1 MRFEAFRSDDRAIE
15 GLPIRLV
22 IAIVVG
28 VASLSI
34 MMSMLSGVGTLGTT
48 ELDVEPDEEVI
59 GTGYNSVD
67 LTVIDDQGDPVEGAT
82 VIVSSGTASIDGV
95 VNEESDADG
104 EATVEIRPEL
114 RDNQDKGTLDI
125 DINPPA
131 GTEYEDQRENTEL
144 LVIDD

>member
-1 MRFEAFRSDDRAIE
+1 MDDRAIE

-48 ELDVEPDEEVI
+48 ELDVQPDDEVI
-59 GTGYNSVD
+59 NAGYNSVD
-67 LTVIDDQGDPVEGAT
+67 LTVIDEQGDAVEGAT
-82 VIVSSGTASIDGV
+82 VIVSSGTASIDGIE
-95 VNEESDADG
+95 NEKSDANG
-104 EATVEIRPEL
+104 EATVSISPEL
-114 RDNQDKGTLDI
+114 RDNQDKGTLEI
-125 DINPPA
+125 EINPPA

>member
-1 MRFEAFRSDDRAIE
+1 MRFDVFRSDDRAIE

-95 VNEESDADG
+95 VNEESGADG
-104 EATVEIRPEL
+104 EASVTIRPEL
-114 RDNQDKGTLDI
+114 RDNQDKGTLEI

>member
-1 MRFEAFRSDDRAIE
+1 MRLEAFRSDDRAIE

-59 GTGYNSVD
+59 ETGYNSVD

-82 VIVSSGTASIDGV
+82 VIVSSGTANIDGV

-104 EATVEIRPEL
+104 EATVGISPEL
-114 RDNQDKGTLDI
+114 RDNQDKGTLEI

>member
-48 ELDVEPDEEVI
+48 ELDVESDEEVI

>member
-1 MRFEAFRSDDRAIE
+1 MRFDAFRSDDRAIE

-104 EATVEIRPEL
+104 EATVGIRPEL
-114 RDNQDKGTLDI
+114 RDNQDKGTLEI